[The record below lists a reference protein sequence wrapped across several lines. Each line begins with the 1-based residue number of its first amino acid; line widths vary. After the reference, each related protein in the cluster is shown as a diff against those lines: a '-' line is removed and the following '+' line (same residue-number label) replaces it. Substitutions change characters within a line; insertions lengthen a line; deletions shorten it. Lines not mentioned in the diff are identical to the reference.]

1 MSSLAF
7 GDNCSVK
14 NHGEK
19 TFNLISFNYIR
30 YKHVI
35 DTKKHVIDTKK
46 RKFTLKK
53 RNNTLFFLLCDY
65 KLYNLISH

>member
-14 NHGEK
+14 NRGEK

-35 DTKKHVIDTKK
+35 DTCTMKHVIDTKK

-53 RNNTLFFLLCDY
+53 ETTHHSFYCVIIN
-65 KLYNLISH
+65 

>member
-14 NHGEK
+14 NRGEK

-35 DTKKHVIDTKK
+35 DTCTMKHVIDTKK
-46 RKFTLKK
+46 RKFTLTK
-53 RNNTLFFLLCDY
+53 RNNTSFFLLCDY
-65 KLYNLISH
+65 KLT